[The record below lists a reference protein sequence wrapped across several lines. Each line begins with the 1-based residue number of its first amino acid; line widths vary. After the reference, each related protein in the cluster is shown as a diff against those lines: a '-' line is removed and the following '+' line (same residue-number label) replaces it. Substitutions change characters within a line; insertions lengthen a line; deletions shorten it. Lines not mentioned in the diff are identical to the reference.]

1 MDSVAGEMVTLLI
14 KKCKSKNV
22 KKGLSIALEIFES
35 SGYYDYND
43 WYELTDKEKWDE
55 VKGYLK

>member
-1 MDSVAGEMVTLLI
+1 METVVEDMIMLLI

-22 KKGLSIALEIFES
+22 KKGLEIALDIIS
-35 SGYYDYND
+35 NSGYYNYSD
-43 WYELTDKEKWDE
+43 WNEMTNKEQWDE

>member
-1 MDSVAGEMVTLLI
+1 METVAEDMIMLLI

-22 KKGLSIALEIFES
+22 KKGLEIALDIVS
-35 SGYYDYND
+35 NSGYYNYSD
-43 WYELTDKEKWDE
+43 WNNMTEKEQWEE

>member
-1 MDSVAGEMVTLLI
+1 METVVEDMIMLLI

-22 KKGLSIALEIFES
+22 KKCLEIALDIIS
-35 SGYYDYND
+35 NSGYYNYSD
-43 WYELTDKEKWDE
+43 WNEMTNKEQWDE

>member
-1 MDSVAGEMVTLLI
+1 METVAEDMIMLLI

-22 KKGLSIALEIFES
+22 KKGLEIALDIIS
-35 SGYYDYND
+35 NSGYYNYSDWND
-43 WYELTDKEKWDE
+43 MTDKERWDE

>member
-1 MDSVAGEMVTLLI
+1 METVAEDMIMLLI

-22 KKGLSIALEIFES
+22 KKGLEIALDIIS
-35 SGYYDYND
+35 NSGYYNYSD
-43 WYELTDKEKWDE
+43 WDEMTDKERWDE

>member
-1 MDSVAGEMVTLLI
+1 METVAEDMIMLLI

-22 KKGLSIALEIFES
+22 KKGLEIALDIIS
-35 SGYYDYND
+35 NSGYYNYSDWND
-43 WYELTDKEKWDE
+43 MTDKEQWDE